1 MSAMKVLA
9 ALLLLIAP
17 AAQAAHTL
25 LAPVYPDAVHD
36 AASDS
41 DYYQSFFTRDPI
53 EKVQA
58 WYQSQGIKLANGSD
72 TGNDATRGLCMRNV
86 PLGTVNKCYAKV
98 LLGQSGTARYL
109 KSVVDAYSAGIV
121 LQAKAREP
129 EHAAEKPQSTGNAD
143 LDKLAAQLAAAQAQ
157 MQAQADEMSAEVGM
171 KPGELEAM
179 NKMSSLFDGLK
190 DGTLA
195 PYNHSRAELIAL
207 YKHYEY
213 LDLAEYP
220 YVAGKDN
227 LTYDRWLLDRDKAAF
242 AGPGDHWNDWLGF
255 LKQLDAHAYRTRII
269 VPVDPKSWEHK
280 L

>member
-1 MSAMKVLA
+1 MKVLV
-9 ALLLLIAP
+9 ALCLLIAP

-25 LAPVYPDAVHD
+25 LAPVYPGAVHD

-58 WYQSQGIKLANGSD
+58 WYQAQGIKLADGSD
-72 TGNDATRGLCMRNV
+72 SRNSTTHGLCMRNV
-86 PLGTVNKCYAKV
+86 PLGTVNKCYSKV

-109 KSVVDAYSAGIV
+109 KNVVDAYSAGV
-121 LQAKAREP
+121 VVQAKEREP
-129 EHAAEKPQSTGNAD
+129 EHAPEKPQSTGDPN
-143 LDKLAAQLAAAQAQ
+143 LDKMYAQLAAAQAQ

-179 NKMSSLFDGLK
+179 NKMSDLFDGLK

-213 LDLAEYP
+213 LDTAEYP
-220 YVAGKDN
+220 YVAGKDD
-227 LTYDRWLLDRDKAAF
+227 LTYDRWLLDKDKAAF

-255 LKQLDAHAYRTRII
+255 LKQLDTHAYRTRII
-269 VPVDPKSWEHK
+269 IPVDPKSWEHK

>member
-1 MSAMKVLA
+1 MSGMKVLV
-9 ALLLLIAP
+9 ALCLLIAP

-25 LAPVYPDAVHD
+25 LAPVYPGAVHD

-58 WYQSQGIKLANGSD
+58 WYQAQGIKLTDGSD
-72 TGNDATRGLCMRNV
+72 SRNSTNHGLCMRNV
-86 PLGTVNKCYAKV
+86 PLGTVNKCYSKV

-121 LQAKAREP
+121 IQSKEREP
-129 EHAAEKPQSTGNAD
+129 EHAPEKPQSTGDPN
-143 LDKLAAQLAAAQAQ
+143 LDKMYAQLAAAQAQ

-179 NKMSSLFDGLK
+179 NKMSDLFDGLK

-213 LDLAEYP
+213 LDTAEYP
-220 YVAGKDN
+220 YVAGKDD
-227 LTYDRWLLDRDKAAF
+227 LTYDRWLLDKDKAAF

-269 VPVDPKSWEHK
+269 IPVDPKSWEHK

>member
-1 MSAMKVLA
+1 MPALKLILA
-9 ALLLLIAP
+9 TCLLIAP

-25 LAPVYPDAVHD
+25 LAPVYPGALHD
-36 AASDS
+36 QATDG
-41 DYYQSFFTRDPI
+41 DRYQFFYTRDPI

-58 WYQSQGIKLANGSD
+58 WYQAQGIKLANG
-72 TGNDATRGLCMRNV
+72 NDAGHDATHGLCMRNV
-86 PLGTVNKCYAKV
+86 PLGTVNKCYSKV

-121 LQAKAREP
+121 LQAKEREP
-129 EHAAEKPQSTGNAD
+129 EHAPGKPQSTGNAD

-157 MQAQADEMSAEVGM
+157 MQAQTDAMAAEVGM

-190 DGTLA
+190 DGTLP

-213 LDLAEYP
+213 LDTAEYP
-220 YVAGKDN
+220 YVAGKDD
-227 LTYDRWLLDRDKAAF
+227 LTYDRWLLDKDKAAF

-255 LKQLDAHAYRTRII
+255 LKQLDTRAYRTRII
-269 VPVDPKSWEHK
+269 IPVDPKSWERK